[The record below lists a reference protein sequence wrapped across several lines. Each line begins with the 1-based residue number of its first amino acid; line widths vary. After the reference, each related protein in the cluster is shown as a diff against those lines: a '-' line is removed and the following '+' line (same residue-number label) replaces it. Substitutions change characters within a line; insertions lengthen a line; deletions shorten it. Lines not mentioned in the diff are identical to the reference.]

1 MAIYLDQKRR
11 CDNCHKELGT
21 ALAIPCKGETAY
33 MCQKTE
39 MCVGCAGKHQGW
51 CQDCFEAE
59 CFWIYG
65 DDGEDEV
72 TEIIIFEELAIHA
85 HAQEQQKLE
94 QWNKLAQ
101 A

>member
-1 MAIYLDQKRR
+1 MAIYLDGLRR

-21 ALAIPCKGETAY
+21 ALAIPCKGETCY
-33 MCQKTE
+33 RCQKTE

-59 CFWIYG
+59 CFWLYG
-65 DDGEDEV
+65 DDGEDEDI
-72 TEIIIFEELAIHA
+72 EIIIHA
-85 HAQEQQKLE
+85 HEQEQQQLE